1 MNWLI
6 PWSCPKKSRYD
17 KPHPKTMH
25 QAPVAPRNQ
34 WLQWP
39 GLQAMLQPSSTVEVQ
54 PPWEFSPR
62 FTTHQVWCLF
72 FFCGASE
79 VRTLVKFLGLTGSAF
94 RHSTSCLSVTQ
105 IWSGPCHAN
114 FIHQDE
120 FLTWLAPKWTNGTD
134 RLLEL
139 KSSIRSKFSL
149 TISDQCPDVVCL

>member
-1 MNWLI
+1 MT
-6 PWSCPKKSRYD
+6 SRTQ
-17 KPHPKTMH
+17 KPGSIRHLWHPETT
-25 QAPVAPRNQ
+25 
-34 WLQWP
+34 
-39 GLQAMLQPSSTVEVQ
+39 GLNDLGFKLCCHLKNGWSST
-54 PPWEFSPR
+54 SPR
-62 FTTHQVWCLF
+62 SFLQGSPLIKFDVC

-139 KSSIRSKFSL
+139 KSSIRSKFNL